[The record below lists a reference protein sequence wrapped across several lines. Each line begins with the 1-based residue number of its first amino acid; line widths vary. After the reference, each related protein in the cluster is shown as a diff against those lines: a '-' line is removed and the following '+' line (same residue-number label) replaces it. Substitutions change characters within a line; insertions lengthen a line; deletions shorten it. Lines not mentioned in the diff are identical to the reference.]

1 MTTRTSTSSGV
12 GGPSRY
18 DSWAFRRMNDERLG
32 RLHATRARRRWAVV
46 AHLALTAAAT
56 TGVVLLLLTGQL
68 WWTALL
74 FGALALWVPATGLLN
89 SITRGLL
96 ELRAAMLDERQLAER
111 GVVFTLAHRATL
123 LVMGAAVVAFLLLPA
138 AGTGLDELGTPL
150 AVTGLAVAEIHWL
163 LPLWIAALRTPDA
176 PPDDED

>member
-1 MTTRTSTSSGV
+1 MTTRASTSSGV

-32 RLHATRARRRWAVV
+32 RLHATRARRRWAVA

-56 TGVVLLLLTGQL
+56 TGMVLLLTGQL

-74 FGALALWVPATGLLN
+74 FGALLLWIPVTGLLN
-89 SITRGLL
+89 SMTRGLL
-96 ELRAAMLDERQLAER
+96 ELRASMLDERQLAER
-111 GVVFTLAHRATL
+111 GVVFTLAHRTTL
-123 LVMGAAVVAFLLLPA
+123 LVMGVAVGAFLLLPA
-138 AGTGLDELGTPL
+138 AGTGLGELGTPL

-163 LPLWIAALRTPDA
+163 LPMWIAALRTPDA